1 MNAEELVEM
10 LRSLGS
16 EQTKRILL
24 NHGAKEPVFGVKV
37 DALKKVLKGEKGS
50 NRLAADLFRTG
61 VYDAMYLAGL
71 MADGSKMPAEIIRQ
85 WAETAYGGAISEYT
99 VPWVASENSQGY
111 LLASEWIESPDEQI
125 AVTGWATFSA
135 IVSVWP
141 DTKIDL
147 SHIRLLLGR
156 IAAEMELSPARVRYA
171 MNGFI
176 ICAGSYIA
184 SLKDYALEIAV
195 KTAPAGSDAKTTGC
209 RIPSAAD
216 YINKV
221 SDMGRT
227 GKKRRTAKC

>member
-1 MNAEELVEM
+1 MNAEEIVEI

-16 EQTKRILL
+16 DQTKRILL
-24 NHGAKEPVFGVKV
+24 KHGAKEPVFGVKV
-37 DALKKVLKGEKGS
+37 EALKKVLKKEKGS
-50 NRLAADLFRTG
+50 SELAADLFRTG

-71 MADGSKMPAEIIRQ
+71 MADGSKMPAGIIRQ

-99 VPWVASENSQGY
+99 VPWVASESSEGY

-125 AVTGWATFSA
+125 AATGWATFSA

-141 DTKIDL
+141 DTTLDL
-147 SHIRLLLGR
+147 NHIRLLLGR
-156 IAAEMELSPARVRYA
+156 IAEEMELSPARVRYA

-195 KTAPAGSDAKTTGC
+195 KTASAGGDSKTAGC
-209 RIPSAAD
+209 RMPSAAG

-221 SDMGRT
+221 GAMGRT